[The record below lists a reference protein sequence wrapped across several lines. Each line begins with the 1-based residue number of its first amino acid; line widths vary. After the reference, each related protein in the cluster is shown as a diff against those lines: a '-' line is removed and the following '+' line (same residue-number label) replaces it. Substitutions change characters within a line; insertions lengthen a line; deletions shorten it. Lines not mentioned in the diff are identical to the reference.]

1 MKHKLNEKRNTYMD
15 EIIELEDTKMPQ
27 LQQDKREILGK
38 ISLITK
44 KKNIL
49 WEKVKGIHIE
59 IKRSLK

>member
-1 MKHKLNEKRNTYMD
+1 MKSKLNEKRNEYMD

-27 LQQDKREILGK
+27 LQRDKREILGK
-38 ISLITK
+38 ISLVTK

-49 WEKVKGIHIE
+49 WDKIKGIHIE